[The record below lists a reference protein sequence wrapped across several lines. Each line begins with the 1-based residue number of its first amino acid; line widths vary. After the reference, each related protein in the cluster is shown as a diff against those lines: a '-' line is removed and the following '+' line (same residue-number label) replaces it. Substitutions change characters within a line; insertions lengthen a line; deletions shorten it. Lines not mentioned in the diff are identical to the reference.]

1 MAFWIACSMKAIKEQ
16 IDEQPKI
23 IKLFSINYARDLI
36 YKIMGLNTQ
45 TIEHKEY
52 RKVQGLVGESSFS
65 IVLPKSFANA
75 LGIGKGDFVKVY
87 ADESKIIVEKAQ

>member
-1 MAFWIACSMKAIKEQ
+1 VQDLKDSAHG
-16 IDEQPKI
+16 I
-23 IKLFSINYARDLI
+23 IYASYRI
-36 YKIMGLNTQ
+36 YIIMGLYTQ
-45 TIEHKEY
+45 KTEHKEF

-87 ADESKIIVEKAQ
+87 TNESKIIVEKAQ